1 MERLRF
7 VLPKRRLLKD
17 SLKILKRAGIELSIP
32 KGRELITRRKKY
44 ELLLARAFDIP
55 VYVEHG
61 IDVGICG
68 SDVFEE
74 RSCDV
79 LVPLELPF
87 GRCKLSVAMPRERAV
102 GVEEMEGFKIATKY
116 PNVTSKFFEERDI
129 PVEVMKLHGSVELAP
144 KVGIADA
151 IVDIVETGRTLRVND
166 LVEVEKVMD
175 VSVLLLVNRIS
186 QKTKFEVLN
195 NLIASL
201 RRVVDEWER

>member
-1 MERLRF
+1 MGGLRF
-7 VLPKRRLLKD
+7 VLPKGRLLRT
-17 SLKILKRAGIELSIP
+17 SLEVLRRAGIELSPP
-32 KGRELITRRKKY
+32 KDRELITRNGNH
-44 ELLLARAFDIP
+44 ELLLAKAFDVP

-87 GRCKLSVAMPRERAV
+87 GRCRLSVAMPKEKAV
-102 GVEEMEGFKIATKY
+102 GVDEMEGFRIATEY
-116 PNVTSKFFEERDI
+116 PNITSKFFEERGVS
-129 PVEVMKLHGSVELAP
+129 VEVMKLHGSVELAP

-151 IVDIVETGRTLRVND
+151 IVDIVETGRTLKVNG

-175 VSVLLLVNRIS
+175 VSAILLVNRIS
-186 QKTKFEVLN
+186 QKAKFEMLN
-195 NLIASL
+195 GLIMSL
-201 RRVVDEWER
+201 RRVVDEWRR